1 MEQKRAAVHAVCRLN
16 YGIIDSFAGQRR
28 GLIHNGDWTFQI
40 LVMLETVPQSVE
52 VYTCQVQHPSQTR
65 IRKDTLNFSQQEMP
79 FNSLLETCSVSLE
92 KNVEVT
98 RQETEIMG
106 KTLGLTSDQA
116 VCSKAASLHLR
127 KGLLS
132 KAALAQGDDS

>member
-1 MEQKRAAVHAVCRLN
+1 
-16 YGIIDSFAGQRR
+16 
-28 GLIHNGDWTFQI
+28 
-40 LVMLETVPQSVE
+40 
-52 VYTCQVQHPSQTR
+52 
-65 IRKDTLNFSQQEMP
+65 MP

-106 KTLGLTSDQA
+106 KTLDLTSDQA
-116 VCSKAASLHLR
+116 VCSKASSLHLI

-132 KAALAQGDDS
+132 KVALAQGDVRIFCLLTSVVKHEVPREGKRGCLLS

>member
-1 MEQKRAAVHAVCRLN
+1 MVW
-16 YGIIDSFAGQRR
+16 GQ
-28 GLIHNGDWTFQI
+28 GTLCFGTYLFSYLYHFSS
-40 LVMLETVPQSVE
+40 L
-52 VYTCQVQHPSQTR
+52 SQ
-65 IRKDTLNFSQQEMP
+65 DTLNFSQQEMP

-106 KTLGLTSDQA
+106 KTLDLTSDHA

-132 KAALAQGDDS
+132 KAALAQGDVRIFFFSLLTSVL